1 MESLP
6 FWELTWLAGTSTI
19 WRCFPVEHWDFP
31 NDHLSF
37 QGCHSFCF
45 HQSYR
50 NNWKVLQGEGTHPTV
65 TRRVTL
71 KSVLSFDLDSTKTM
85 TRWPWYLDLHRESEC
100 LHPEFLI
107 RTHACLMY
115 CFFLVIPQKPCRANV
130 MGCLPKPSSNFK
142 PCATRTNSSP
152 FIAWFLP
159 KNQPYWT
166 CSYFPLFSSIPSHP
180 HCNLPL
186 SAQEKKG
193 RMRPATAWRSSE
205 WKQISAQH
213 KDRTLVMA
221 FEGRFAIWRCWR
233 CCGNGFSSHLC

>member
-71 KSVLSFDLDSTKTM
+71 KSVLSFDLHSTKTM

-115 CFFLVIPQKPCRANV
+115 CFFWWYLKNLAEPMWWDACRSHLQISNLVQPAPTVHHSLLDFFQKISFTEHV
-130 MGCLPKPSSNFK
+130 HIFH
-142 PCATRTNSSP
+142 
-152 FIAWFLP
+152 
-159 KNQPYWT
+159 
-166 CSYFPLFSSIPSHP
+166 YFPHFLVTHTATCLCPP
-180 HCNLPL
+180 RKRKVVCGLPL
-186 SAQEKKG
+186 LGVHQS
-193 RMRPATAWRSSE
+193 
-205 WKQISAQH
+205 
-213 KDRTLVMA
+213 
-221 FEGRFAIWRCWR
+221 
-233 CCGNGFSSHLC
+233 GNKSLHNIRIAL